1 MSAST
6 DIVSINDTKINF
18 KEMLQPR
25 EVSDQPKKVEERIA
39 QSPPISFKK
48 SWPKLIPQKTLIEKE
63 NDIQLKQEKIYTIQK
78 YQASKRFGE
87 YIRQELR
94 ISHTSAQLNK
104 MSNDELQE
112 ILEKIRIHLDNRN
125 LDKFYDNMALKS
137 AQLLE
142 TSITPFYK
150 INGFANNLFDD
161 EEFLNI
167 WERFKIEN
175 KMITIPAHIQLTM
188 IVGTI
193 LMKTRADNRMQELQN
208 DEEYKKMMQD
218 VEDEIQADEDKRQL
232 SNISKEKSKE
242 KSKEI
247 IINDVGLDL

>member
-1 MSAST
+1 
-6 DIVSINDTKINF
+6 
-18 KEMLQPR
+18 
-25 EVSDQPKKVEERIA
+25 
-39 QSPPISFKK
+39 
-48 SWPKLIPQKTLIEKE
+48 
-63 NDIQLKQEKIYTIQK
+63 
-78 YQASKRFGE
+78 
-87 YIRQELR
+87 
-94 ISHTSAQLNK
+94 